1 YQEFAAVADF
11 RRLVRTRSLYST
23 WDDHDF
29 GRNDTDGNLPGK
41 ENSRQAFAEY
51 RSNPSCGDGSAGIYS
66 SFRRGPVEVF
76 LLDTRYFA
84 ATENSPFDPQRPS
97 LLGAVQW
104 EWLMRELKL
113 STAPFKILACG
124 MIWNEAVRPGK
135 LDHWGT
141 YPHEREALFDFIGR
155 ENIPGVLLVGGDIH
169 RTRLLEHHSENH
181 AGYRIPELITSPVH
195 AGVIDTANTPH
206 PGLVHDAG
214 QPNTF
219 LVVDVE
225 GQGVDARLVARFQDK
240 QGRPVHQVQYERKQ
254 LQRSNR

>member
-1 YQEFAAVADF
+1 M
-11 RRLVRTRSLYST
+11 
-23 WDDHDF
+23 
-29 GRNDTDGNLPGK
+29 
-41 ENSRQAFAEY
+41 
-51 RSNPSCGDGSAGIYS
+51 
-66 SFRRGPVEVF
+66 EVF

-84 ATENSPFDPQRPS
+84 ATENSPFDSRQPS

-104 EWLMRELKL
+104 EWLMRGLKN

-135 LDHWGT
+135 RDHWGT
-141 YPHEREALFDFIGR
+141 YPHERQALFDFIGR

-169 RTRLLEHHSENH
+169 RTRLLEHHSENR

-206 PGLVHDAG
+206 PGLIHDSG
-214 QPNTF
+214 RPNTF
-219 LVVDVE
+219 LLVDVE
-225 GQGVDARLVARFQDK
+225 GQGTGGRLVARFLDK
-240 QGRPVHQVQYERKQ
+240 QGQPVHRVQYERRQ